1 MSCWRRM
8 AFLLDSMRHSLADS
22 RAVVSAKSLDT
33 VNFSLRGRR
42 RPSAGLC
49 GWPRRCPPGVM
60 RSMGNRLEPETAG
73 FWSPETDDGENQ
85 DHGCGDED
93 EDPGHAVVCQ

>member
-49 GWPRRCPPGVM
+49 GWPRRCPPELCAQWAIASSRRPLVFGPQKPTM
-60 RSMGNRLEPETAG
+60 AKTRTM
-73 FWSPETDDGENQ
+73 
-85 DHGCGDED
+85 
-93 EDPGHAVVCQ
+93 AVAMKTKTPVTP